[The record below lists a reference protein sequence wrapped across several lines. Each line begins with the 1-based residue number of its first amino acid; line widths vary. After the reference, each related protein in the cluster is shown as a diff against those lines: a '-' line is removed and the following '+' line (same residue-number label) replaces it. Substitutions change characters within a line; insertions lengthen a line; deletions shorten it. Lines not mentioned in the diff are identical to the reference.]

1 MNIKYS
7 KKKEELRKDPV
18 LESIEKARVFIKE
31 NGNRIVTGIVI
42 VVLLFVG
49 FQIFTYVKSTSEA
62 KAQDSFGR
70 AMILY
75 SDGEMDKAVEA
86 FNLVLENH
94 GNSSH
99 AAYSAFMIGH
109 IFLLQEN
116 YDNAINYFEKALSN
130 KKNIGFIRGQSLE
143 SLATCYEVK
152 GDLNTALEYFER
164 AMEDNTVAYRYPA
177 IKWKMVLI
185 NKKLGNND
193 KVVTYCSDLISDTLA
208 VNFKRKAENLLA
220 TM

>member
-18 LESIEKARVFIKE
+18 LESLEKARVFIKE
-31 NGNRIVTGIVI
+31 NGNRIVTAIVI
-42 VVLLFVG
+42 AVLIFAG
-49 FQIFTYVKSTSEA
+49 FQIFTYVRKMSIA

-70 AMILY
+70 GMILY
-75 SDGEMDKAVEA
+75 ANGEMDKAVEA

-94 GNSSH
+94 GRTSH
-99 AAYSAFMIGH
+99 AAYGAYMIGY
-109 IFLLQEN
+109 IYLLQEN
-116 YDNAINYFEKALSN
+116 YDNAISYFEKTLAN

-143 SLATCYEVK
+143 SLATCYEAK
-152 GDLNTALEYFER
+152 GDLNKALDYFEK
-164 AMEDNTVAYRYPA
+164 AMEDKTVAYRYPA

-193 KVVTYCSDLISDTLA
+193 IVARYCNDLISDTLA